1 MVLGGLAV
9 ALCASLVFAGTA
21 SAQDKAGVDA
31 AGAAQLKDQPDYWTV
46 LTAQLGSIPV
56 EPAQPDP
63 DGVFEA
69 PVELSLR
76 QSVLVALKNNPT
88 VLAESLTPLSE
99 QSRILEAT
107 AQFDPLFNSEVSLAR
122 QAVPT
127 ANQLQ
132 AGFEDAQTRITNIN
146 GIWNFGLSKQLRSGA
161 GLEMAFTNERFDSN
175 QFFLNLRPQYTPN
188 LQLSLN
194 QPLLRGFGF
203 EFTGLRIRIAETS
216 TQASVERYKAAVADF
231 ALRIIQTYW
240 AVVGLEERLDV
251 LKGSLELAEK
261 TVRDN
266 KTRVD
271 VGVLPP
277 VAVLESQAEEARR
290 REDVIV
296 AANELDQAKRRLR
309 QLVYMPGQNPFF
321 PRAVNPGDRPVIE
334 QVDVDAPTALKTALE
349 MRPEIKAAG
358 LAIGVSDLNVALNEN
373 GLLPTLNLFGG
384 AGLNSLAGTNDDL
397 QADPP
402 FQGNYGDSLN
412 RLFDGRFYSY
422 QAGIRLEI
430 PIGNAQAKAQ
440 ATRAR
445 VEKQQAYDR
454 YRETISEVGLQVG
467 QAVGDVKSDF
477 ERIKTT
483 RVGRELSEQ
492 NLRNQTKRYEVGMVT
507 TTDLIKFQNDLAAAK
522 LAEIQAV
529 IEYSISL
536 RELDRARGT
545 LLTRYDVEFDA
556 PEVGERPWW
565 SKF

>member
-1 MVLGGLAV
+1 MV

-251 LKGSLELAEK
+251 LKGSLELSEK

-402 FQGNYGDSLN
+402 FQGDYGDSLN

-545 LLTRYDVEFDA
+545 LLSRYDVEFDA